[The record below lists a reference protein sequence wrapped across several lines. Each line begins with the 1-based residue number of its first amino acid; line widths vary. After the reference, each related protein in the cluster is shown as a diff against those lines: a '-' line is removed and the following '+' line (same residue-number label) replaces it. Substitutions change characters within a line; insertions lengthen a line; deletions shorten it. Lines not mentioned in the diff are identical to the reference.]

1 MENRNVVTVLEEP
14 TSTPRVADLHQ
25 AKTADVLQHYYEA
38 KTEEIFQRYGSG
50 PRVHYHTGFVEGPQ
64 RVATAA
70 ALRAQLF
77 ESQERM
83 LQYASASWQLN
94 NAEFRNLL
102 DVGWGLGGS
111 AIFWAQEF
119 GARVTAITIA
129 PSQVALVGKMARQ
142 ARVAARV
149 RPLLCD
155 AAAVPGEGCFDA
167 AIAIESSSSFPR
179 RSWFRCLARVLRP
192 AGRVFI
198 SDCFLVHPAYEEP
211 FNRHWCGQIGTVEEY
226 VEAAQECGFK
236 LLKVEDVSLRT
247 ATFWRT
253 TLALIRAE
261 ARESKPDRSRVRSA
275 EESYHTHLRVLQ
287 GLLDGGLRQL
297 WLAFAKADDKKSR
310 P

>member
-1 MENRNVVTVLEEP
+1 MEARNAVAVLVDSA
-14 TSTPRVADLHQ
+14 STQRVADL
-25 AKTADVLQHYYEA
+25 YEA
-38 KTEEIFQRYGSG
+38 KTAAILERYGSR
-50 PRVHYHTGFVEGPQ
+50 PRVHYHTGFVEKPQ

-83 LQYASASWQLN
+83 LQYASASWQLGN
-94 NAEFRNLL
+94 GEFRNLL
-102 DVGWGLGGS
+102 DVGCGLGGS

-129 PSQVALVGKMARQ
+129 PSHVALVAGMARQ
-142 ARVAARV
+142 AGVAARV

-167 AIAIESSSSFPR
+167 ALALESSSLFSR
-179 RSWFRCLARVLRP
+179 RPWFRCLARVLRP

-198 SDCFLVHPAYEEP
+198 ADCFLVHPAYEEP

-226 VEAAQECGFK
+226 VEAAQECGLK
-236 LLKVEDVSLRT
+236 LLKVEDVSPRT
-247 ATFWRT
+247 ATFWQT

-261 ARESKPDRSRVRSA
+261 ARESKPDRSRVRSP
-275 EESYHTHLRVLQ
+275 EESYRTHLLMLQ